1 MTIFE
6 LMDSKKSKY
15 TKTELLIYEYIKKFP
30 SSFKNDSISDL
41 IESFGFSQAS
51 LTRFAKK
58 LGFAGFNQ
66 FQYQLQNDANT
77 AEADKETRSHFYGKF
92 LEMTEEAI
100 NQKEL
105 NKIARYIKDADRII
119 FGGNHLSSIP
129 AAFLDLSFKILSD
142 KATALLQE
150 GQPFFPLHK
159 NDVFILFSS
168 YTGKGFKN
176 YPTKLDSKGVH
187 TILVTLTTK
196 HPLRKE
202 FETVFVLPESQSIH
216 NSKTVMTETFA
227 YFMFIDLLLES
238 LKQYRNEKI

>member
-6 LMDSKKSKY
+6 LMDSKKNKY
-15 TKTELLIYEYIKKFP
+15 TKTDLQIYEYIKKFP
-30 SSFKNDSISDL
+30 DKFQNTAISDL
-41 IESFGFSQAS
+41 IEKFGFSQAS

-66 FQYQLQNDANT
+66 FQYQLQCDISLPQQQS
-77 AEADKETRSHFYGKF
+77 ETRSQYYAKF
-92 LEMTEEAI
+92 LEMTETSI
-100 NQKEL
+100 NQEDLEKVS
-105 NKIARYIKDADRII
+105 NYIKKADRLI
-119 FGGNHLSSIP
+119 FAGNHISSIP
-129 AAFLDLSFKILSD
+129 ANYLNLSFELLTD

-150 GQPFFPLHK
+150 GQTYFKLK
-159 NDVFILFSS
+159 KDDIFILFSS

-176 YPTKLDSKGVH
+176 LPTKFNNEGIH
-187 TILVTLTTK
+187 TILVTLTPK

-216 NSKTVMTETFA
+216 SGRTVLTETFA

-238 LKQYRNEKI
+238 LKEKK